1 MVECVCLLL
10 VVCVR
15 VELLCCV
22 GDMMEGSSWRE
33 AVGGVAAAGCSGA

>member
-10 VVCVR
+10 VVCLR

-22 GDMMEGSSWRE
+22 GVMMEGSSGRE
-33 AVGGVAAAGCSGA
+33 AVGVVAAAGCSGA